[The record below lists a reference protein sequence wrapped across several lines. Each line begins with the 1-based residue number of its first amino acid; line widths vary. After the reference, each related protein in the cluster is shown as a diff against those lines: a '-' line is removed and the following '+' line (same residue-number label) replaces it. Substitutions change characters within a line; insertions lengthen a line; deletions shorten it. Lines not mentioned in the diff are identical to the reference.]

1 MKPDDNPILP
11 TPPTGRWPEHP
22 PPAITDHEV
31 LRRIGRGSYGE
42 VWLARNLMGSY
53 RAVKVVYRGQFAE
66 DRPFEREFAGLRNF
80 EPVSRSHPSQVNI
93 FHIGRRDA
101 EGYFYYVMELAD
113 DQQTGQQ
120 IDPDHYQPKTLR
132 SVLNQNGR
140 LTVAQCVEIGLALA
154 TALKHLHAAGLI
166 HRDIKPSNVI
176 FVHGLPKL
184 ADIGLVAAADTE
196 CSFVGTE
203 GYVASEGPGR
213 VQADVY
219 ALGKVLYEML
229 TGLRPEQHPGLPDG
243 WEEPRDSPASALNDV
258 ILKACEANLQRRFQS
273 AEEVRVELEMVK
285 LGKSVRR
292 ARWYQQ
298 AVRKAMLT
306 SGAVAAAAVLAAL
319 VFGFFVYRNQAT
331 QQSARRT
338 LREMEITRTKN
349 PRAGWFTNNLSQWSN
364 AFSALKDREAL
375 EQASAMLAGL
385 DLRLVNY
392 HTNFAGASV
401 AYGPDGRAVL
411 GGLGPSPGLLMDRK
425 GELTPLPVQGEG
437 PVCWPGNGPPLQ
449 VAIVSNCLVVRDA
462 LTGAIHRQFVEA
474 APLSTTTFGVPLTAL
489 SADGSYLAAAMNG
502 QVQLWSVDSGNRLV
516 SIPATA
522 TALAFSPDSR
532 QLAIGVEDGA
542 TLVHSTAS
550 GFDQLNVLPPRLRPA
565 AIRVVAFARDPLIP
579 YPSQTEMRNWSLAT
593 ADESGEVVV
602 WDLRQGS
609 VRAFFHGSI
618 WTVTALAFSPDGL
631 LLAVA
636 GQANGDLWDAV
647 RGRRLLRFPVGTGQV
662 RLLSFDH
669 DGRRLVSGTEPGAQ
683 KPAIHLWDL
692 EGGRGIRP
700 LRGLREATRKVWLSP
715 DGRRLAALSDD
726 WRLGIW
732 RMEDYELLG
741 LFESPIGFLA
751 DNAGGAF
758 DARGER
764 FAFAS
769 GTEACLLDLR
779 SRTTLHQWR
788 LEAGYSDQLIFDD
801 QGRLLLLRRER
812 DTETQP
818 WIWRLQELTNAEKPL
833 LLHQQ
838 TDISWSPGGMSFL
851 PAGTRFLVWHGRNSE
866 IEGFLRAYEIFTG
879 QEIWRTT
886 TGRND
891 GDLRVCLD
899 PSGRRFAHDDISGQ
913 PHRLYRLPD
922 FRWIDSTAM
931 GCNAI
936 GPNGEQFLLPPW
948 FLPNQPHEN
957 GFPLFTDWCA
967 LAYVSAFSP
976 DGRLLAWGTEEG
988 EVMVADIAEVRRL
1001 FTRLK
1006 R

>member
-11 TPPTGRWPEHP
+11 TPPTGHRPEHP
-22 PPAITDHEV
+22 PPAIPDHEV

-66 DRPFEREFAGLRNF
+66 DRPFDREFAGLRNF
-80 EPVSRSHPSQVNI
+80 EPVSRSHPSQVSI
-93 FHIGRRDA
+93 FHVGRRDA

-113 DQQTGQQ
+113 DQQAGQQ

-140 LTVAQCVEIGLALA
+140 LPVAQCVEIGLALA

-203 GYVASEGPGR
+203 GYVANEGPGR

-243 WEEPRDSPASALNDV
+243 WEEPRDSPASALNEV

-273 AEEVRVELEMVK
+273 ADEVRVELEMVK

-298 AVRKAMLT
+298 AVRRTMLT
-306 SGAVAAAAVLAAL
+306 SGVVAAATVLAAL
-319 VFGFFVYRNQAT
+319 VFGFFVYRNEAA

-338 LREMEITRTKN
+338 LREMEIIRTKN
-349 PRAGWFTNNLSQWSN
+349 PMAGWFTKNCSQWSN
-364 AFSALKDREAL
+364 AVAVLKDREAL

-392 HTNFAGASV
+392 HSNFPGASV
-401 AYGPDGRAVL
+401 AFGPDGRAVL
-411 GGLGPSPGLLMDRK
+411 GGLGPETGMLMARN

-437 PVCWPGNGPPLQ
+437 PVCWPRYGPPLQ
-449 VAIVSNCLVVRDA
+449 AAIVSNRLVVRDA

-489 SADGSYLAAAMNG
+489 SADGSYLAAATNG

-565 AIRVVAFARDPLIP
+565 AIRVMAFARDPLIP

-593 ADESGEVVV
+593 ADESGAVVV

-683 KPAIHLWDL
+683 KPAIRLWDL

-758 DARGER
+758 DARSER

-801 QGRLLLLRRER
+801 RGRLLLLRRER
-812 DTETQP
+812 DTETQR
-818 WIWRLQELTNAEKPL
+818 WIWRLQELATAENPA

-838 TDISWSPGGMSFL
+838 TDPSWSPGGMAFL
-851 PAGTRFLVWHGRNSE
+851 PGGARFLVWHGGHAGT
-866 IEGFLRAYEIFTG
+866 EGMLRAIEVA
-879 QEIWRTT
+879 
-886 TGRND
+886 TGREVWHVNSGTTH

-899 PSGRRFAHDDISGQ
+899 PSGRRFAHNGYHPRPLRIFNIPSFEPAGVAAAACQ
-913 PHRLYRLPD
+913 
-922 FRWIDSTAM
+922 
-931 GCNAI
+931 AI
-936 GPNGEQFLLPPW
+936 GPNGEQFLLPQW
-948 FLPNQPHEN
+948 YLPARLGDK
-957 GFPLFTDWCA
+957 GFPLKTDWTE
-967 LAYVSAFSP
+967 LAFVCAFSP
-976 DGRLLAWGTEEG
+976 DGNRLAWGTEEG
-988 EVMVADIAEVRRL
+988 EVLVADLPALRDWFAKAGR
-1001 FTRLK
+1001 
-1006 R
+1006 